1 MNDILI
7 RPATSDDIP
16 GIVRLYDSTKGE
28 NELRWVLADPNEP
41 GSLRSFVAVDQQGSV
56 VGHIGYVKTTYCID
70 GKQVV
75 SVYPI
80 KWIVSPVT
88 KGKGV
93 GKRLLTSVLD
103 LTDFSFHYGG
113 TKVANPIHL
122 SVGYRIRCR
131 LPIYRKVIDPLR
143 YLTLSEGSWPKR
155 LVKTVLLSSGSL
167 CRITTASRG
176 GEIALDRYDSAG
188 GQGHEKGA
196 SRFRNAEAWT
206 HIAWLLDCPLVDAHA
221 FTIRHN
227 GRSIGIAVCYLSKDN
242 VKPRS
247 ARIVHLSDLG
257 DRLKLWNSALDQ
269 LEKFCRAQ
277 GAAVISLLASY
288 PILIK
293 VLRRQGFVSWKQG
306 RQGFVSWKHSGL
318 LLFVRDP
325 AGSLDSTGVDS
336 WHLSFAEGDEGHSGM
351 TA

>member
-1 MNDILI
+1 MNDFLI
-7 RPATSDDIP
+7 RSATSDDIP
-16 GIVRLYDSTKGE
+16 GIARLYDSTKGE
-28 NELRWVLADPNEP
+28 NELRSVLADPNEP

-56 VGHIGYVKTTYCID
+56 VGHIGYVKTTYWID

-80 KWIVSPVT
+80 KWIVSPE
-88 KGKGV
+88 GRGV
-93 GKRLLTSVLD
+93 GKRLLTGVLD

-113 TKVANPIHL
+113 TEVANRIHL
-122 SVGYRIRCR
+122 LIGYQIRCR
-131 LPIYRKVIDPLR
+131 LPIYRKLIDPLR
-143 YLTLSEGSWPKR
+143 YLTSSEGSWPKR
-155 LVKTVLLSSGSL
+155 LVKTVLLSSASL

-196 SRFRNAEAWT
+196 SRFRNAEAST

-242 VKPRS
+242 VKPHS

-257 DRLKLWNSALDQ
+257 DRLELWNSALAQ
-269 LEKFCRAQ
+269 LEQFCRAQ

-293 VLRRQGFVSWKQG
+293 ALRRQGFVSWKQG
-306 RQGFVSWKHSGL
+306 GL
-318 LLFVRDP
+318 PLFVRDP
-325 AGSLDSTGVDS
+325 AGLLDSTGVDS
-336 WHLSFAEGDEGHSGM
+336 WHLSFAEGDEGYSGM
-351 TA
+351 TE